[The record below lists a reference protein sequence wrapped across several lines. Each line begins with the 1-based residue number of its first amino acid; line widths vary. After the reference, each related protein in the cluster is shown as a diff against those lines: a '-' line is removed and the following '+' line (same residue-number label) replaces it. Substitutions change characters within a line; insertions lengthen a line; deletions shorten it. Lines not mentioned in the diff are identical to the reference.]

1 MKYTQFNKLPWNK
14 YQIPKPF
21 QKKFSFVINS
31 CIAPK
36 SVNDYLDSVDIY
48 FVSKRVETKWMNLR
62 KIVAVLS

>member
-1 MKYTQFNKLPWNK
+1 MFGKPT
-14 YQIPKPF
+14 IPQVKPI
-21 QKKFSFVINS
+21 FVINS

-48 FVSKRVETKWMNLR
+48 FVSKRVEAKWMNPR